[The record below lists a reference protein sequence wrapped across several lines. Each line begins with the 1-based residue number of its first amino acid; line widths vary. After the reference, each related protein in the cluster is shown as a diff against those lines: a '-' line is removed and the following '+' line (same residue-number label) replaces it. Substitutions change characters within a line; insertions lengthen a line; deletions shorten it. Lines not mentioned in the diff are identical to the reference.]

1 MSRYRPVL
9 YGINSWWRRSKKSKE
24 ITVFQWIRK
33 LTKCILNLSKSFYQ
47 SFRRILDL
55 KRRKE
60 FNFRLHIFNYSIW
73 MPYRVFN
80 YDLFFHPNV
89 DITTCSIFH
98 KKKLTS
104 CFKRSWLLIL
114 GFSFFNEFM
123 KKIVHY
129 KWFS

>member
-9 YGINSWWRRSKKSKE
+9 YGIISWRRRSKKSKE

-60 FNFRLHIFNYSIW
+60 FSFRLHIFNFSIW

-80 YDLFFHPNV
+80 YDLLFHPNV

-98 KKKLTS
+98 KKKINFLFQKKLTS
-104 CFKRSWLLIL
+104 NI
-114 GFSFFNEFM
+114 GFFIFNEFM